1 MAQIDIETLI
11 GRVAQRCMGAPL
23 PTLIDA
29 YLSAARELC
38 RRSRYYTEERPVTTV
53 ASDSSYTLTPSAV
66 ENEIIGVRLVRLTI
80 STNDIRDLTR
90 EAKRR
95 WDDTDPINPPEV
107 YDFEVPSN
115 LLLHPTPA
123 GVYTGTATVVLQP
136 KLGSTTIDEDLVL
149 LWDDAFALGAL
160 AELQLIPGQ
169 PYENLAKADMD
180 GRSFQDWINKAK
192 SAAAKKFQ
200 RGVTPY

>member
-11 GRVAQRCMGAPL
+11 GRIAQRCMGAPL

-38 RRSRYYTEERPVTTV
+38 RRSRFYTEEVAITTA
-53 ASDSSYTLTPSAV
+53 ASDPSYVLAPSAA
-66 ENEIIGVRLVRLTI
+66 ENEIIGVRVVRLTI
-80 STNDIRDLTR
+80 STNDVRDLTR

-95 WDDTDPINPPEV
+95 WDDTQPVNPPDV
-107 YDFEVPSN
+107 FDFELPST

-123 GVYTGTATVVLQP
+123 GVYTGTATIAMQP
-136 KLGSTTIDEDLVL
+136 KRGSTTLDEDLVL
-149 LWDDAFALGAL
+149 LWDDAFSLGAL
-160 AELQLIPGQ
+160 AELQLLPGQ
-169 PYENLAKADMD
+169 PYRNLAQADMD
-180 GRSFQDWINKAK
+180 NRMFQDWINKAK